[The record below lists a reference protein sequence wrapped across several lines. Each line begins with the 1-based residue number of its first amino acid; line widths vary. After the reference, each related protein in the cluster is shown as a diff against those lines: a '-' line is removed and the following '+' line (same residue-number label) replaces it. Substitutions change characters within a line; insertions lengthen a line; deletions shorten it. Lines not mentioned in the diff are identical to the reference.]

1 MLLMKWADIEKSI
14 FRRIICF
21 GSWRINMESIEFI
34 RFLLGRFV
42 QDKFAT
48 FVKNC
53 SFVTFKFFKWRNLPG
68 EKFSQGG
75 IQLLRY
81 QKMTKI

>member
-1 MLLMKWADIEKSI
+1 MLLMKWAAIAKSI

-21 GSWRINMESIEFI
+21 GSWRINVESIEFI
-34 RFLLGRFV
+34 RFLLERFV
-42 QDKFAT
+42 REKFVT
-48 FVKNC
+48 FVTNC

-68 EKFSQGG
+68 EKFSQEG